1 MNHLIILAISTSFV
15 GRRKLA
21 FTVGLVSRLDDSRAL
36 EIATDLARQLRK
48 RRISVIAELELA
60 KRGRLGGGR
69 DLSDLKADLMVTVG
83 GDGTVLKTAMTIPD
97 KETPILAV
105 NMGRRGYLTEVEP
118 NRAVWAVQ
126 QFSKGK
132 YRLEKRAKLAID
144 MNGTHVVDALNELV
158 VSSGSP
164 SKMLELR
171 IGVDSAP
178 LLLFR
183 GDGVIVSTATGS
195 TAYALSAGGP
205 IVDSS
210 VDAFVITF
218 ICPLDLVRP
227 TVLSMERKLS
237 VQMVNPKLKALVVAD
252 GRFQRE
258 LTRDVKLSITKSK
271 HYTAFVRL
279 GQGTPMGSLTRL
291 HEMERVSS

>member
-1 MNHLIILAISTSFV
+1 
-15 GRRKLA
+15 LA
-21 FTVGLVSRLDDSRAL
+21 FKVGLVSRLDEPRAL
-36 EIATDLARQLRK
+36 EVAATLARQLRK
-48 RRISVIAELELA
+48 KGISVIAEWELA
-60 KRGRLGGGR
+60 KRGRLGGGK
-69 DLSDLKADLMVTVG
+69 DLNDLKADLVVTVG

-97 KETPILAV
+97 QETPILAV

-118 NRAVWAVQ
+118 RKALRAVEL
-126 QFSKGK
+126 FSKDK

-164 SKMLELR
+164 SKMLDLR
-171 IGVDSAP
+171 LGVDSEP
-178 LLLFR
+178 LLQFR

-210 VDAFVITF
+210 VDALVVTF
-218 ICPLDLVRP
+218 ICPLDFVRP
-227 TVLSMERKLS
+227 TVVSMERKLS
-237 VQMVNPKLKALVVAD
+237 IEMTNPRLKALVVAD

-258 LTRDVKLSITKSK
+258 LTKDVKLSVRKSK
-271 HYTAFVRL
+271 HYTSFVRL
-279 GQGTPMGSLTRL
+279 GPGTPMGSLTRL
-291 HEMERVSS
+291 REMERISL

>member
-1 MNHLIILAISTSFV
+1 M
-15 GRRKLA
+15 A
-21 FTVGLVSRLDDSRAL
+21 FTVGLVSRLDEPRAL
-36 EIATDLARQLRK
+36 DIAADLARQLRK
-48 RRISVIAELELA
+48 RRISIIAESELA
-60 KRGRLGGGR
+60 KRGRLGGGKV
-69 DLSDLKADLMVTVG
+69 LSDLKADLMVTVG

-118 NRAVWAVQ
+118 NKAVWAVQ
-126 QFSKGK
+126 QFSRGK

-171 IGVDSAP
+171 LGVDSQP
-178 LLLFR
+178 LLQFR

-195 TAYALSAGGP
+195 TAYAMSAGGP

-227 TVLSMERKLS
+227 TVLSMERDLS
-237 VQMVNPKLKALVVAD
+237 VQIVNPKLKALVVAD

-258 LTRDVKLSITKSK
+258 LTRDVKLTITKSK

-291 HEMERVSS
+291 HEMERRSS

>member
-1 MNHLIILAISTSFV
+1 VNHLIILAISTSFL
-15 GRRKLA
+15 GGRKLV
-21 FTVGLVSRLDDSRAL
+21 FTVGLVSRLDEPQAL
-36 EIATDLARQLRK
+36 ETAANLARQLRK
-48 RRISVIAELELA
+48 KRISVIAELELA
-60 KRGRLGGGR
+60 KRGRLGGGK

-118 NRAVWAVQ
+118 NRALWAIQ
-126 QFSKGK
+126 LFSKGK
-132 YRLEKRAKLAID
+132 YRLEKRAKLAVD
-144 MNGTHVVDALNELV
+144 LNGTHVVDALNELV

-171 IGVDSAP
+171 LGVDSVP
-178 LLLFR
+178 LSQFR

-205 IVDSS
+205 IVDST

-227 TVLSMERKLS
+227 TVVSMERKLS
-237 VQMVNPKLKALVVAD
+237 IQMVNPKSKALVVAD
-252 GRFQRE
+252 GRFQSE
-258 LTRDVKLSITKSK
+258 LTRDVKLSIRKSK
-271 HYTAFVRL
+271 HYTTFVRL
-279 GQGTPMGSLTRL
+279 GQGIPMGSLTRL
-291 HEMERVSS
+291 HEMERTSS